1 MTKEKESGMID
12 KRERIL
18 KAALKIFSCKSFHQV
33 KVEEIASQAGVG
45 KGTVYEYF
53 SSKEDLLQEAF
64 KVSSERYMDIF
75 DRCLESP
82 LPFWER
88 VKMIIELHINFLKD
102 HEEMAR
108 FVMDSHS
115 RPLGELKGW
124 MLKKRT
130 ERLEVV
136 KRMLQRGIN
145 DGEIRDLEVET
156 ASRLFLGL
164 IFSVFAGVMFF
175 DKMLPQEEM
184 VDTILD
190 ILRRGMGTE

>member
-1 MTKEKESGMID
+1 
-12 KRERIL
+12 
-18 KAALKIFSCKSFHQV
+18 
-33 KVEEIASQAGVG
+33 
-45 KGTVYEYF
+45 
-53 SSKEDLLQEAF
+53 
-64 KVSSERYMDIF
+64 
-75 DRCLESP
+75 
-82 LPFWER
+82 
-88 VKMIIELHINFLKD
+88 
-102 HEEMAR
+102 
-108 FVMDSHS
+108 
-115 RPLGELKGW
+115 